1 MKPDRRIIVASES
14 GISLKSSDDI
24 ADAISA
30 GIEAHGLV
38 LVEADLGREFFAL
51 RTGLLGELFQKC
63 INYRIRLAIVIA
75 DPKAYGERFTEL
87 AREHSTH
94 GLIRFFGSKE
104 DAMRWLTG

>member
-1 MKPDRRIIVASES
+1 MV
-14 GISLKSSDDI
+14 SSSPRPI
-24 ADAISA
+24 W
-30 GIEAHGLV
+30 
-38 LVEADLGREFFAL
+38 
-51 RTGLLGELFQKC
+51 ELFQKC

-75 DPKAYGERFTEL
+75 DPNAYGERFTEL